1 MTHFRKENRDFLSGL
16 GLQGHGF
23 DPWSREL
30 TSHVPPGSS
39 AHGTSPDKNT
49 GEGCHSLLQGIFPTQ
64 GSNLGLLHCRQI
76 LYPYVYLCV
85 SRSVVSDSVTPWTQ
99 NTFKFVQ

>member
-39 AHGTSPDKNT
+39 AHGTSPGKNT
-49 GEGCHSLLQGIFPTQ
+49 GEGCHSLLQAIFPTQ
-64 GSNLGLLHCRQI
+64 GSSLGLLGRFFTLTCICVLVAQ
-76 LYPYVYLCV
+76 LCL
-85 SRSVVSDSVTPWTQ
+85 TL
-99 NTFKFVQ
+99 